1 MSARDPWRVAL
12 TFDAEH
18 PDRPSAPGN
27 TERVLDVLDA
37 ADVRATFFVQGRWAE
52 AYPVLVQR
60 IVRDGH
66 LVGNHSHH
74 HAPMSGLTPAGMA
87 QDVTAAAAAIASAIG
102 IDPRPW
108 FRCPFG
114 DGTADPD
121 VLQTLA
127 ALGYQEVRWQVEG
140 PDWEPGTDGIEMA
153 ARMVRGAIDHGD
165 GTVILGHPWTDAC
178 LAGLPGLIEGL
189 RLAGA
194 DLVRVDDLDTLPGAP

>member
-1 MSARDPWRVAL
+1 MVFLVTDPANTRSGNPAL
-12 TFDAEH
+12 VPFNT
-18 PDRPSAPGN
+18 SVLLPG
-27 TERVLDVLDA
+27 T
-37 ADVRATFFVQGRWAE
+37 
-52 AYPVLVQR
+52 
-60 IVRDGH
+60 
-66 LVGNHSHH
+66 
-74 HAPMSGLTPAGMA
+74 
-87 QDVTAAAAAIASAIG
+87 
-102 IDPRPW
+102 
-108 FRCPFG
+108 
-114 DGTADPD
+114 TADPD

-189 RLAGA
+189 RLADA